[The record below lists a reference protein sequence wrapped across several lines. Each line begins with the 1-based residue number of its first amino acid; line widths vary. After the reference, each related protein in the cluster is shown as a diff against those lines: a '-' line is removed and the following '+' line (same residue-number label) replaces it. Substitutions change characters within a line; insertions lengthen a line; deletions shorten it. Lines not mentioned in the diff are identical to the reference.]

1 MLDKQEKCDL
11 LTYNSPHYRKQK
23 RPPTITIGSLIIGSY
38 PPLLLNII
46 HNM

>member
-23 RPPTITIGSLIIGSY
+23 GHR
-38 PPLLLNII
+38 LLLSAALLLGVIPPYS
-46 HNM
+46 